1 MLRVV
6 AGHVV
11 ALCPESFDEGIARP
25 SLECESTGF
34 DALYEWRTRNERF
47 IGFADFVVGC
57 LDATMEDS
65 ARLPFV
71 FAAIVSLARL
81 RRRELVANRQG
92 YLSSMSASASSPVRK
107 PSMYITNG
115 FAEKRCTS

>member
-57 LDATMEDS
+57 LSATVEDS

-71 FAAIVSLARL
+71 FAAFISSAGLHH
-81 RRRELVANRQG
+81 ELVANEQG
-92 YLSSMSASASSPVRK
+92 HLSSMSASASSPVRK
-107 PSMYITNG
+107 SSMYTTNG